1 MLALNQTSPPLY
13 SGQSNRPPLG
23 RLGTI
28 QQCGRLLLPTLVA
41 ALKATNIDICW
52 TCSLCYNYALKSRA
66 HYQIS
71 IIQVF
76 FPLRLKLIGI
86 RLVESA
92 PAGLKGAESCF
103 WLEAFSIQDKTE
115 YAQRQTT
122 WYIMIGLR
130 DRKSKSIS
138 SLEANYVFDRAP
150 SYRSLSLLMLILSFI
165 FIVKM

>member
-1 MLALNQTSPPLY
+1 MLALNQTSPSLY
-13 SGQSNRPPLG
+13 SGQSNRPPRG

-52 TCSLCYNYALKSRA
+52 TCSLCYNCLLKSRA

-76 FPLRLKLIGI
+76 FSALRLRLKGI

-138 SLEANYVFDRAP
+138 SLDANYVLDRTP
-150 SYRSLSLLMLILSFI
+150 SYRSLSLLMLILIII
-165 FIVKM
+165 FIV

>member
-1 MLALNQTSPPLY
+1 MLALNQTSPSLY
-13 SGQSNRPPLG
+13 SGQSSRPPRG

-103 WLEAFSIQDKTE
+103 LARGLFHPGQDGICS
-115 YAQRQTT
+115 AS
-122 WYIMIGLR
+122 
-130 DRKSKSIS
+130 D
-138 SLEANYVFDRAP
+138 N
-150 SYRSLSLLMLILSFI
+150 LIYHDWSAGPEVEIYFLP
-165 FIVKM
+165 

>member
-1 MLALNQTSPPLY
+1 MDSPWTAKNWECCLGITDFCTVYPGSCLCRNRRMLALNQTSPSLY
-13 SGQSNRPPLG
+13 SGQSNRPPRG

-28 QQCGRLLLPTLVA
+28 QQCGRLLLQTLVA

-52 TCSLCYNYALKSRA
+52 THFLCYNCVLKSRA

-76 FPLRLKLIGI
+76 FSALRLRLKGI

-122 WYIMIGLR
+122 
-130 DRKSKSIS
+130 
-138 SLEANYVFDRAP
+138 
-150 SYRSLSLLMLILSFI
+150 
-165 FIVKM
+165 

>member
-1 MLALNQTSPPLY
+1 MLALNQTSPSLY
-13 SGQSNRPPLG
+13 SGQSSRPPRG

-28 QQCGRLLLPTLVA
+28 QQCGRLLLPTLVE
-41 ALKATNIDICW
+41 ALKATNIDICC
-52 TCSLCYNYALKSRA
+52 THFLSNCILKSRA
-66 HYQIS
+66 LYQIS

-76 FPLRLKLIGI
+76 FSALRLRLKGI

-138 SLEANYVFDRAP
+138 SLEANYVLDKTP
-150 SYRSLSLLMLILSFI
+150 SYRSLSLLMLILIII
-165 FIVKM
+165 FII